1 MRPTRSSTTALVA
14 AAVTTIMLT
23 VSSCSGT
30 ATISKSELEKQA
42 SSALESAVGTAPDAV
57 TCPGEL
63 EAKVG
68 ASTKCTVT
76 AGGQDIGATL
86 TVTEVDGSNAK
97 FDVKVDQA
105 PS

>member
-1 MRPTRSSTTALVA
+1 MRPIRSSTSALVA
-14 AAVTTIMLT
+14 AAATALMLT
-23 VSSCSGT
+23 VSSCSST
-30 ATISKSELEKQA
+30 ATISKSELEQQA
-42 SSALESAVGTAPDAV
+42 ASALESAVGTAPDAV
-57 TCPGEL
+57 SCPGDL

-68 ASTKCTVT
+68 ASTRCTVT
-76 AGGQDIGATL
+76 AGGEDLGATL